1 MSGISLP
8 SIIEG
13 GDMENG
19 SSLGATPCSVCGSRE
34 VRIDAVEQSGWLL
47 LAECPRC
54 DHRWTQRFAGA
65 TARAAVKVAA
75 PGPEVANAA

>member
-1 MSGISLP
+1 MRSGLWIRGETCP
-8 SIIEG
+8 
-13 GDMENG
+13 
-19 SSLGATPCSVCGSRE
+19 VCGSRE
-34 VRIDAVEQSGWLL
+34 VRTDAVEEREWLL

-75 PGPEVANAA
+75 PPLRPEVATAA